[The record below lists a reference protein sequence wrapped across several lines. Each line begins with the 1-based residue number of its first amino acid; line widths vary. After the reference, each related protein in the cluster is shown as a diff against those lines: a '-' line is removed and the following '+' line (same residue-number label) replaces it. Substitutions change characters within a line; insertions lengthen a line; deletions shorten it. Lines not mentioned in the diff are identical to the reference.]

1 MASGKYGAIS
11 GAVARMQMLENIAEH
26 LAAAKTPGYK
36 KGVVTFEAKLGEAT
50 SGMATK
56 GTNYTRLTKHEIDFS
71 PGHIEHSGDP
81 LDLAINGEGFFQIQR
96 PDGTFGYTRKGNFEL
111 NGEGKLI
118 DTGGSPVMSA
128 GGGEIILPHSNMNI
142 SLDGSIWDG
151 DKLVAKIGLFNFPD
165 TSILRRAQGEMFI
178 PTDNTVPELH
188 EDPRIS
194 QKNLE
199 GSNIDMMKSMIRMTS
214 NLRAF
219 EANQKVLK
227 IYSNMGEKGAQLG
240 LLQ

>member
-11 GAVARMQMLENIAEH
+11 GAVARMQMLDTISEH

-36 KGVVTFEAKLGEAT
+36 KEVVTFEARLGEAT
-50 SGMATK
+50 SGMVTK
-56 GTNYTRLTKHEIDFS
+56 GTNYTRMTKPELDFS

-81 LDLAINGEGFFQIQR
+81 LDIAINGEGFFQIQR
-96 PDGTFGYTRKGNFEL
+96 PDGTFGYARKGNFEL

-128 GGGEIILPHSNMNI
+128 GGGEIFLPHSDVNI
-142 SLDGSIWDG
+142 TQDGSIWDE
-151 DKLVAKIGLFNFPD
+151 DKLVAKIGLYLFPD
-165 TSILRRAQGEMFI
+165 TSILRRARGEMFI
-178 PTDNTVPELH
+178 PTDGTVPELH
-188 EDPRIS
+188 PSPRML

-199 GSNIDMMKSMIRMTS
+199 GSNIDMMKSMIRMTT

-219 EANQKVLK
+219 EATQKVLK
-227 IYSNMGEKGAQLG
+227 IYSNMDEKGSQLG
-240 LLQ
+240 LIQ